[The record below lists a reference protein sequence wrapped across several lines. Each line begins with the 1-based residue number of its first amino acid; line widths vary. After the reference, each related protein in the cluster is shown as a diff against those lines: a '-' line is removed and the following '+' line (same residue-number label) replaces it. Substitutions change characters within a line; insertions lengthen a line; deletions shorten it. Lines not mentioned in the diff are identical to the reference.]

1 MTSKQ
6 TSKESLESLA
16 ITVPTKRRKITLTVL
31 IIAVS
36 LSVAIEF
43 GVAAALTQGY
53 STPADSYKNTLCIGK
68 VLDLSQKAV
77 IRDIGGFNGGIYECM
92 HMKSANSIYGDVL
105 STLKI

>member
-1 MTSKQ
+1 
-6 TSKESLESLA
+6 
-16 ITVPTKRRKITLTVL
+16 
-31 IIAVS
+31 
-36 LSVAIEF
+36 VAIEF

-68 VLDLSQKAV
+68 VLDLSQKGV
-77 IRDIGGFNGGIYECM
+77 IHDIGGFNGGIYECM